1 MIKSN
6 KVYVIAEAVINHN
19 GSIKNAIKMIDKAKK
34 AGADCIKFQA
44 FNINNLLS
52 PIAKT
57 ARYQKSQTGESL
69 QRNILKG
76 LNLSKKDFRIIFKEC
91 KNKEIDFLCTAFDK
105 DWLKYLISLGMS
117 SIKIPSG
124 EITNFPY
131 LKLVAQTQKPI
142 ILSTGMSKMIEIQ
155 KAIAQ
160 IKMYNES
167 ANISILHCTS
177 LYPAPVDTLNLSAIE
192 TISKKFKLTVGYSDH
207 SIGNLASITAI
218 AMGARIIE
226 KHFTLD
232 KNYSGPD
239 HMASVTYKELKL
251 LIKEIRTLESAIGNG
266 KKEPHLLEID
276 TLNVARRSW
285 HARRNI
291 RKGDIINKDDIILL
305 RPGFGISG
313 DKVLVGKKSKK
324 NIKKGELIRK
334 QSINNEKI

>member
-1 MIKSN
+1 
-6 KVYVIAEAVINHN
+6 
-19 GSIKNAIKMIDKAKK
+19 
-34 AGADCIKFQA
+34 
-44 FNINNLLS
+44 
-52 PIAKT
+52 
-57 ARYQKSQTGESL
+57 
-69 QRNILKG
+69 
-76 LNLSKKDFRIIFKEC
+76 
-91 KNKEIDFLCTAFDK
+91 
-105 DWLKYLISLGMS
+105 
-117 SIKIPSG
+117 
-124 EITNFPY
+124 
-131 LKLVAQTQKPI
+131 
-142 ILSTGMSKMIEIQ
+142 MSKMIEIQ
-155 KAIAQ
+155 NAIAQ

-167 ANISILHCTS
+167 SNISILHCTS

-324 NIKKGELIRK
+324 NI
-334 QSINNEKI
+334 